1 MIKNIIILVFVVFM
15 ANSLSAQNYQIKS
28 ETQRINGQNFL
39 GISSLVDGEFD
50 KVEDFWLD
58 YIKDN
63 GKVRRRRNYYQIT
76 QFTVKDMGVDT
87 VVYAT
92 RVDSKDSL
100 GLLWIAPIEYE
111 FEEKDLN
118 TLNSDLEKILKIA
131 TRGYYVHVAQKKID
145 QSEDAAVVVSK
156 NHQKLIYK
164 GETLADDLVAAE
176 TLKAELEARLEE
188 TNLKIKVLN
197 QQILDNKEDVVNAY
211 DDLEKIKTVIEG
223 HKESLKKIK

>member
-1 MIKNIIILVFVVFM
+1 MIKNIIILVFGIFM
-15 ANSLSAQNYQIKS
+15 ANALSAQNYQIKS

-39 GISSLVDGEFD
+39 GVSSLVDGEFD

-76 QFTVKDMGVDT
+76 QFSVKDMGVDT

-111 FEEKDLN
+111 FEEKDLK
-118 TLNSDLEKILKIA
+118 TLNGDLEKILKLA

-145 QSEDAAVVVSK
+145 QSEDAAIVMSK

-211 DDLEKIKTVIEG
+211 DDLEKIKTVIDG